1 MGLYESLL
9 ERMNGREYNGYFSIV
24 CIFHNDSHPSLM
36 VYLDGFRCVACGK
49 HGTLSYLDKC
59 LGSRFMP
66 SRNNTVS
73 NVSPSWRKW
82 GDTLDEIADKAHT
95 MLKRYPQFQGYYK
108 KRKVENFIE
117 TGFLGYVGGW
127 SIIPVFDTHKKV
139 IDIVARAVKGKGDTR
154 YTLRPSEVAVRPL
167 FCPNWVRVQEAEQ
180 IYVVYVMFDAISL
193 ELCGLPVVTG
203 ITGKSLNADQL
214 KPLRKRFI
222 ILPDYH
228 EEEDAHKLANSLGWR
243 AKAKKLNY
251 PESCKDVDEVRVK
264 YGNEYLLDM
273 IGAS

>member
-1 MGLYESLL
+1 MSLYESLL
-9 ERMNGREYNGYFSIV
+9 ERMNGQEYSNYFTST
-24 CIFHNDSHPSLM
+24 CPFHSDTHPSFF
-36 VYLDGFRCVACGK
+36 VYEDGTFRCASCRK

-108 KRKVENFIE
+108 KRKVDEYME
-117 TGFLGYVGGW
+117 KGTLGYLDGW
-127 SIIPVFDTHKKV
+127 AIIPVYDSKRTIV
-139 IDIVARAVKGKGDTR
+139 DVVARAIKGKKDTR
-154 YTLRPSEVAVRPL
+154 YTLRPSEVAVRPI

-180 IYVVYVMFDAISL
+180 IYVVYGMFDAISL

-214 KPLRKRFI
+214 KPLHKRFI

-243 AKAKKLNY
+243 GRVKKLDY
-251 PESCKDVDEVRVK
+251 PDDVKDPDGVRVK

-273 IGAS
+273 IGA